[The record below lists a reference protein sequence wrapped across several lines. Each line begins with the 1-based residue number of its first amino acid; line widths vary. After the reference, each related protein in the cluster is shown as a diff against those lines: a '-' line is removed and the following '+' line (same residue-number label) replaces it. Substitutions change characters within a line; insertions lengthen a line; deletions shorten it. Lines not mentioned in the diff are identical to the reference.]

1 MFFSPFISQA
11 LGCMLYEML
20 CLRPAFDAQ
29 NLVSLFYK
37 IVKADFEVVSHIVIL
52 TGVIDGYSSPRI

>member
-1 MFFSPFISQA
+1 MLLSPFISQA

-37 IVKADFEVVSHIVIL
+37 IVKADFEVA
-52 TGVIDGYSSPRI
+52 YQSSCNINWYNRWSQ